1 MNKNLFIQ
9 LLVVLVSAMHTPAL
23 GAKSKKKADQPK
35 QASPLET
42 YVREAV
48 QQGQQQTPTSGAI
61 WTPVAQFADLA
72 RDLRA
77 SQVNDLVTI
86 VVSEQA
92 SAVSTG
98 ASETTRTSSVAAS
111 VTGLAGAKSAASALA
126 NLANTSNAT
135 ALKGNGTTSRTTSL
149 TTTMSARVTHVLPNG
164 YLVLEG
170 SRNITINSESQVITV
185 RGVIR
190 PADLAFDNSV
200 QSDRLAQMDILL
212 NGKGVV
218 GDAVR
223 RPNFLY
229 RMILGLLPF

>member
-1 MNKNLFIQ
+1 MKTNLIVQ
-9 LLVVLVSAMHTPAL
+9 CLILLVSASHTPAL
-23 GAKSKKKADQPK
+23 GAKKKADQPK
-35 QASPLET
+35 PPSPLET
-42 YVREAV
+42 YERDALKQAE
-48 QQGQQQTPTSGAI
+48 QQTPTPGSI
-61 WTPVAQFADLA
+61 WTPMAQFADLG

-86 VVSEQA
+86 VVNESA

-111 VTGLAGAKSAASALA
+111 ITGLAGAKSATSALA

-135 ALKGNGTTSRTTSL
+135 ALKGDGTTSRTTSL
-149 TTTMSARVTHVLPNG
+149 TTTMSARVAKVLPNG

-170 SRNITINSESQVITV
+170 SRNIQINSESQVITV

-190 PADLAFDNSV
+190 PADLARDNSV
-200 QSDRLAQMDILL
+200 QSSRLAQMEVLL

-218 GDAVR
+218 GDAIR

-229 RMILGLLPF
+229 RMLLGILPF